1 MLRGT
6 VTVRDALYS
15 KRFEPNA
22 DLFSL
27 TAGAPLAGAAPAAAF
42 PLRFDVQIDAPSALR
57 VENNLARMVASA
69 DLQLRGTYDRPLLF
83 GSATIEHGDVI
94 FEGNRY
100 LITRGTIGFANPAR
114 IEPYFDL
121 EAETRVRV
129 ASQSVAYRV
138 TLGFTGTASKMTMNL
153 NSDPPLSSVGIL
165 LLLLGQTSSDDL
177 LNAELRTLNPTAAS
191 RSEEDLLKAATARLL
206 AGSLSAPV
214 NRAVEQTL
222 GVDLQITPSLGG
234 SETDP
239 LTPSARLI
247 LGKRLSSRAYVTFA
261 RPLGTTSG
269 ASQILVL
276 EYDQNDRLGWV
287 ITQNGDRTFSIDFR
301 VQHRR

>member
-1 MLRGT
+1 
-6 VTVRDALYS
+6 
-15 KRFEPNA
+15 
-22 DLFSL
+22 
-27 TAGAPLAGAAPAAAF
+27 
-42 PLRFDVQIDAPSALR
+42 
-57 VENNLARMVASA
+57 MVASA

-83 GSATIEHGDVI
+83 GSAQIERGDVI

-100 LITRGTIGFANPAR
+100 LVTRGTVGFANPAR

-129 ASQSVAYRV
+129 AGQSVAYRV
-138 TLGFTGTASKMTMNL
+138 TLGFTGTAGRMTMNL

-165 LLLLGQTSSDDL
+165 LLLLGQTSAADVQD
-177 LNAELRTLNPTAAS
+177 AELRMLNPNATT
-191 RSEEDLLKAATARLL
+191 RSEEELLKAATARLL
-206 AGSLSAPV
+206 TGSLSAPV

-222 GVDLQITPSLGG
+222 GLDLQITPSLGG
-234 SETDP
+234 SETDT

-247 LGKRLSSRAYVTFA
+247 VGKRLSNRAYVTFA
-261 RPLGTTSG
+261 RPLGT
-269 ASQILVL
+269 ASSATQILVL

-287 ITQNGDRTFSIDFR
+287 LTQNGDYTFSIDFR